1 MADRAPFI
9 HAGANTTPQWN
20 NNGTLT
26 AAVTG
31 DFIVYH
37 YFANPMVGGWSI
49 FGRPH
54 NAKYTSLAAALAA
67 RPTQLIWS
75 NYAELKHIY
84 TAIFRVNTGWSN
96 SHRCKLVSLSDYRTV
111 AGTPVAA
118 TAPTNHAGLSGLEL
132 AGAGVTWGHVND
144 QPQTI
149 AGQKTLEGGALI
161 KGATSAVAAGYVGEP
176 LLVILSNQTQLA
188 TAATAITGTLT
199 LTPGIWRVDILAHL
213 AAYSGTTLGDV
224 SYAKCWLATDA
235 STTEVGDTLVAL
247 YSTPCD
253 VSGRATQNRASLSS
267 STVVVIA
274 ASTNY
279 RLVGQRADLAGT
291 GDAYLVITA
300 NAKSYIKATRIA

>member
-132 AGAGVTWGHVND
+132 AGAGVTWGHIND

-149 AGQKTLEGGALI
+149 AGLKTLDGGALI
-161 KGATSAVAAGYVGEP
+161 KGATSAVAAGYVGELKLLTARSESLTTSSPAWSVVGVGSLVDLTAGKWLLICRYDISASATSDTNTYVALSTSSSDDAGGIVTNETANIQYFDSP
-176 LLVILSNQTQLA
+176 LGTLSCIVDAGASVSIYGKA
-188 TAATAITGTLT
+188 TAPSNGTIGIAFATGSIGWAF
-199 LTPGIWRVDILAHL
+199 
-213 AAYSGTTLGDV
+213 
-224 SYAKCWLATDA
+224 
-235 STTEVGDTLVAL
+235 
-247 YSTPCD
+247 
-253 VSGRATQNRASLSS
+253 
-267 STVVVIA
+267 
-274 ASTNY
+274 
-279 RLVGQRADLAGT
+279 
-291 GDAYLVITA
+291 
-300 NAKSYIKATRIA
+300 RIA